1 MTPPNDTYFARLLDP
16 RVRGYLVTVGAS
28 LAVVFVALSQRGQP
42 TAALAP
48 VVLALPG
55 LLLRWTAMP
64 GVVLAAV
71 CYLLVFPTGSPF
83 DGYGSGFADVRTS
96 YFEGTDLVFVPA
108 VLCYL
113 AAQYR
118 LYAFTI
124 RAVPDDRPKHLRSAA
139 DPVHRRPVESVPPT
153 ELHWLFAAIGAA
165 VLGGQLLW
173 LVLTKYDI
181 APIDFPPVRFSPRG
195 VSAVGSRFVLLVA
208 VVATVGIGA
217 GLVFWY
223 WRLSGMNADEA
234 RLTLIDTGWAEVRR
248 EAARQETWRAW
259 GRPGGGGGGGVS
271 IRAWLGGII
280 PVVTAV
286 TLAAV
291 GIVLV
296 LWMLFVVFSSS

>member
-1 MTPPNDTYFARLLDP
+1 MTPPPNDTYLARLLDP
-16 RVRGYLVTVGAS
+16 RVRGYLVTVGAA
-28 LAVVFVALSQRGQP
+28 LAVVTVALSQRGQP
-42 TAALAP
+42 AAGIVPVLLA
-48 VVLALPG
+48 VPG

-64 GVVLAAV
+64 GVVVVSV
-71 CYLLVFPTGSPF
+71 CYLLVSPTGSPF
-83 DGYGSGFADVRTS
+83 DGYGYADVRTS

-124 RAVPDDRPKHLRSAA
+124 RAVPDDRPRHLRSAA
-139 DPVHRRPVESVPPT
+139 DPAPRRPAEAVPPT
-153 ELHWLFAAIGAA
+153 ELQWLFAGIGAA

-173 LVLTKYDI
+173 LGLTKYDI
-181 APIDFPPVRFSPRG
+181 APADFPPVRLSPSG
-195 VSAVGSRFVLLVA
+195 VSAVGSRFVLFVA
-208 VVATVGIGA
+208 AVAAVGIGA
-217 GLVFWY
+217 RLVFWY

-234 RLTLIDTGWAEVRR
+234 RLTLLDTGWAEVRR

-259 GRPGGGGGGGVS
+259 GRPGGRGSGGIS
-271 IRAWLGGII
+271 IRARLGSII

-291 GIVLV
+291 GIGLV
-296 LWMLFVVFSSS
+296 LWMLWVVFSMS